1 MPMIRDGLRLRLKT
15 YLKKWVLKEEA
26 LRKEIEQLVLDGK
39 VPLENIKES
48 IEVSK
53 LKQKIL
59 TYMYNNNITKAEKN
73 IDKLKQLYV
82 ELSDDLTFNP
92 ERCVTAVLDLNNTG
106 RGWMDK
112 SNDGSRKL
120 LDEMK
125 KNLEWFDKTIAFLKC

>member
-1 MPMIRDGLRLRLKT
+1 
-15 YLKKWVLKEEA
+15 
-26 LRKEIEQLVLDGK
+26 
-39 VPLENIKES
+39 
-48 IEVSK
+48 
-53 LKQKIL
+53 
-59 TYMYNNNITKAEKN
+59 
-73 IDKLKQLYV
+73 V

-125 KNLEWFDKTIAFLKC
+125 KNLEWFDKTIAFLKS

>member
-59 TYMYNNNITKAEKN
+59 TYMYNK
-73 IDKLKQLYV
+73 Y
-82 ELSDDLTFNP
+82 
-92 ERCVTAVLDLNNTG
+92 R
-106 RGWMDK
+106 
-112 SNDGSRKL
+112 
-120 LDEMK
+120 
-125 KNLEWFDKTIAFLKC
+125 